1 MKNRVLDFALF
12 VETFIALVIMET
24 LLRSFTIGF
33 EDSRHIVSEIIIV
46 VAVCASVAAFLFFIR
61 ILAKD
66 KAGRI
71 LYAVMMGIII
81 LLFLSQL
88 VYYGIFSTYFT
99 FYSLFHSA
107 QVTEFMG
114 TIFNAIWNVKFQML
128 AILAVGITATVTAIN
143 FDAGNSW
150 KKDDSRR
157 KIILVIAALVC
168 VLSFGIGLMVGSIKD
183 DDPQSPYQALYGV
196 GEIQS
201 SVRCSGLM
209 GAMAVDF
216 WKLATDFEPDV
227 DDEVVSEVEP
237 EAGDNV
243 IEGLDFENLA
253 SEEDDTTIKAMHLYF
268 GSVEPTE
275 KNDKTGIFEGKNLI
289 FITAESFTDFAI
301 DPVYTPTLYKLFTE
315 GYNFTNF
322 YNPIWG
328 VSTLDGEYVNL
339 QSLIPKPGVWS
350 MKESAH
356 NYLPF
361 TLGNQFSK
369 IGYATKA
376 YHDHS
381 VYYYDRDVS
390 HPNLG
395 YDFKGQGREY
405 SFKKTWPES
414 DLEMIDKTT
423 SDFLTPDEN
432 GEIQPFHVYYLTV
445 SGHLNYNFYGNDIA
459 KKNKKLVEDMDMS
472 APCRA
477 YMAGEIEL
485 DRAMELLLSRL
496 EEAGELDNTVIA
508 LAGDHYPYGLETSQ
522 ISEFRGHKV
531 DEEYEIYES
540 AFLLWTPDMEP
551 ETVDKLCS
559 NMDILPTLLNMF
571 GFEYDSR
578 LFMGKDIFSPSEG
591 FVVFKDKDWISE
603 KGKRS
608 QLLGEDDEYVR
619 KMDSKVAQMFNFSAL
634 ILDKDYYSY
643 LKDA

>member
-1 MKNRVLDFALF
+1 
-12 VETFIALVIMET
+12 
-24 LLRSFTIGF
+24 
-33 EDSRHIVSEIIIV
+33 
-46 VAVCASVAAFLFFIR
+46 
-61 ILAKD
+61 
-66 KAGRI
+66 
-71 LYAVMMGIII
+71 
-81 LLFLSQL
+81 
-88 VYYGIFSTYFT
+88 
-99 FYSLFHSA
+99 
-107 QVTEFMG
+107 
-114 TIFNAIWNVKFQML
+114 
-128 AILAVGITATVTAIN
+128 
-143 FDAGNSW
+143 
-150 KKDDSRR
+150 
-157 KIILVIAALVC
+157 
-168 VLSFGIGLMVGSIKD
+168 
-183 DDPQSPYQALYGV
+183 
-196 GEIQS
+196 
-201 SVRCSGLM
+201 
-209 GAMAVDF
+209 
-216 WKLATDFEPDV
+216 
-227 DDEVVSEVEP
+227 
-237 EAGDNV
+237 
-243 IEGLDFENLA
+243 
-253 SEEDDTTIKAMHLYF
+253 
-268 GSVEPTE
+268 
-275 KNDKTGIFEGKNLI
+275 
-289 FITAESFTDFAI
+289 
-301 DPVYTPTLYKLFTE
+301 
-315 GYNFTNF
+315 
-322 YNPIWG
+322 
-328 VSTLDGEYVNL
+328 
-339 QSLIPKPGVWS
+339 

-369 IGYATKA
+369 IGYAAKA

-472 APCRA
+472 APCKA

-522 ISEFRGHKV
+522 ISEFRGHKI

-619 KMDSKVAQMFNFSAL
+619 KMDRKVAQMFNFSAL